1 MLEIK
6 TLKYREKPTKHIKIS
21 KESSGCNTVNSNRK
35 KLYEYYICDLCGDEI
50 RLDLK
55 KDERTGGT
63 ALLPHSL
70 TKCGEIEVA
79 LCNKCVKEVLKILEK

>member
-1 MLEIK
+1 MFDIN
-6 TLKYREKPTKHIKIS
+6 TLKYREKPVKHIKIL
-21 KESSGCNTVNSNRK
+21 KDSSNSNTVNSNRT
-35 KLYEYYICDLCGDEI
+35 KLYEYYTCDLCKDEI

-55 KDERTGGT
+55 KDKRTGGT
-63 ALLPHSL
+63 VVLPSTL